1 MISKIDALISE
12 IESNNFSIVKCD
24 KNLTSVKLVF
34 VGKLPIET
42 TSYTIF
48 GWNHDVEKWDKVGNE
63 VTAKS
68 KITYDLKFNQWHHGK
83 EMNMNDIIYS
93 VYFLSEWGSE
103 RTEDD
108 RTYDTDF
115 SPQASQILNTL
126 KGIRVIDENTIEVY
140 TDFWHFDSGEI
151 SSWGSVWSSMPW
163 EIMAS
168 MEKIDLILNFFLM
181 NLIPL
186 AQSLNASKCIA
197 KIILKDIKGWKK

>member
-1 MISKIDALISE
+1 MWNPDSKM
-12 IESNNFSIVKCD
+12 
-24 KNLTSVKLVF
+24 
-34 VGKLPIET
+34 
-42 TSYTIF
+42 
-48 GWNHDVEKWDKVGNE
+48 WDKVGTE
-63 VTAKS
+63 ISAKS
-68 KITYDLKFNQWHHGK
+68 KITYDLKFNQWHHGP

-108 RTYDTDF
+108 RTYDADF

-151 SSWGSVWSSMPW
+151 ASWGSVWSSMPW

-168 MEKIDLILNFFLM
+168 MEQIVVDGKAHFHVQNQLQKTSIGFH
-181 NLIPL
+181 
-186 AQSLNASKCIA
+186 
-197 KIILKDIKGWKK
+197 